1 MDEPT
6 LLAIYDMSH
15 RLRLHASEGLRVT
28 SRELD
33 LDHSPLEMTHELRT
47 ETELEAPRDVGRCF
61 VISGD
66 VLVVITK

>member
-1 MDEPT
+1 M
-6 LLAIYDMSH
+6 
-15 RLRLHASEGLRVT
+15 T

-47 ETELEAPRDVGRCF
+47 ETELEAPRDVGRCL

-66 VLVVITK
+66 VFGCHNQVREHDWHLMSRSQGCC